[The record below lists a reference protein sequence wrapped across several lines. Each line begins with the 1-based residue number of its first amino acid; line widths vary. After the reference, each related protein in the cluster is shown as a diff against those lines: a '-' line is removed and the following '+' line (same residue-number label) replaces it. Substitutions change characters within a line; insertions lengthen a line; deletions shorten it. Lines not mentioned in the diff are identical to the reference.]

1 MPYAYAPA
9 PQVASWCQQQQ
20 QQPVPN
26 VIPKTNHKNKDRK
39 NKDRKKNHKN
49 KDRKQTTTK
58 KVIKKTKTMPKKKTA
73 MPSQPLEP
81 IAPAVNL
88 DSAAMLSER
97 FKAAKS
103 RTLSGAAAF
112 TILVIGDTLSLV
124 ANKLRADVAGFLAH
138 DALHHGKALSL
149 WPALILSAFPEL
161 GSLVLDL
168 MLVSLVLT
176 CLRNRVDGNLCS
188 LHDMVE
194 YSAGSGMLTLQCL
207 GVGLSGVGL
216 DKIYSADHDNTSPYG
231 LKLWINEMLV
241 TKRGSLNW
249 FGTQC
254 SSFSALCRH
263 TSQRWHDNLYWGD
276 ESRGFVCDGNTQM
289 VITSLLM
296 MLSYWCSN
304 VPVLE
309 QPMCSVMP
317 LCPPLSTA
325 LSYVKA
331 TRVVTWHKA
340 FGSASMKPLQI
351 ISSIDIVNCLKRP
364 KPRGRATS
372 LVTRHAG
379 GAFTGNKKKLLQSQ
393 AYTEMFGRCV
403 ADMAKAHLA
412 AVSGSAA
419 AA

>member
-1 MPYAYAPA
+1 MFCQSGYYMPYAYAPA
-9 PQVASWCQQQQ
+9 PQFASWCQQQQ
-20 QQPVPN
+20 PVPN
-26 VIPKTNHKNKDRK
+26 ATPKVKTSN
-39 NKDRKKNHKN
+39 RKKNHKN
-49 KDRKQTTTK
+49 KDRKQTKTK
-58 KVIKKTKTMPKKKTA
+58 KVIKKTKTMPKKKTS

-88 DSAAMLSER
+88 DCAAISEQL
-97 FKAAKS
+97 KAAKS

-176 CLRNRVDGNLCS
+176 CLRNRVDGNLRS
-188 LHDMVE
+188 LHDIVE

-207 GVGLSGVGL
+207 SAGLSGVGL
-216 DKIYSADHDNTSPYG
+216 DKIYSADQDNTSPHG

-263 TSQRWHDNLYWGD
+263 TSQRWCDNLYWGD
-276 ESRGFVCDGNTQM
+276 ESRGFVCDGNMQM